1 MSSAIKK
8 KIILHIPYAV
18 AGLLATN
25 FGEAWRLTAGVDP
38 SRKVLT
44 LMATL
49 QTAFANPLPS
59 FHPFDLMIGVI
70 CALVFYLA
78 VYMRGKNAKKYRHN
92 TEYGSARWGTH
103 KDIEPYE
110 DPVFQRNVILTRSE
124 WLMMSNRPK
133 NPAYARNK
141 NVLIVG
147 GSGSGKT
154 RFWLKPNRLQMHSSY
169 VITDPKSTEF

>member
-44 LMATL
+44 LMTTL

-59 FHPFDLMIGVI
+59 FHPFDLLIGATLGAI
-70 CALVFYLA
+70 MRLI
-78 VYMRGKNAKKYRHN
+78 VYSKRKNAKKYREGI
-92 TEYGSARWGTH
+92 EYGSARW
-103 KDIEPYE
+103 
-110 DPVFQRNVILTRSE
+110 S
-124 WLMMSNRPK
+124 
-133 NPAYARNK
+133 A
-141 NVLIVG
+141 
-147 GSGSGKT
+147 
-154 RFWLKPNRLQMHSSY
+154 
-169 VITDPKSTEF
+169 

>member
-44 LMATL
+44 LMTTL

-59 FHPFDLMIGVI
+59 FHPFDLMVGAI

-92 TEYGSARWGTH
+92 IPCVERSLAIVSA
-103 KDIEPYE
+103 DSCIP
-110 DPVFQRNVILTRSE
+110 L
-124 WLMMSNRPK
+124 
-133 NPAYARNK
+133 
-141 NVLIVG
+141 LI
-147 GSGSGKT
+147 
-154 RFWLKPNRLQMHSSY
+154 HSS
-169 VITDPKSTEF
+169 IQP